1 MSSLLVFNRVYK
13 LEPCQLCWYFWPRFV
28 NYCPYNLLSG
38 LPPLLPLHKVKVQ
51 YTQKMCGWEGV
62 RGVLSCVGDYILQEF
77 LTRFRTY
84 KIKIPTNKNLGGE
97 GPQTDKHLPQS
108 PFTCKFGIAFYQSNL
123 SLLYLRHK
131 FKKPEEERRWTSD
144 FDAQMCGIKRC
155 LRPCYKKKFSEI
167 LNGCF
172 HFGLFSS

>member
-1 MSSLLVFNRVYK
+1 MLVF
-13 LEPCQLCWYFWPRFV
+13 LAQLCKLLPS
-28 NYCPYNLLSG
+28 NHLSG
-38 LPPLLPLHKVKVQ
+38 SPPLLPLHKVKVQ
-51 YTQKMCGWEGV
+51 YTQTVYGWEGV
-62 RGVLSCVGDYILQEF
+62 RGMLSCVEDQILQEF

-123 SLLYLRHK
+123 STLCTYDTNLRNQR
-131 FKKPEEERRWTSD
+131 EEERRWTSD

-155 LRPCYKKKFSEI
+155 LAFLVHKKYT
-167 LNGCF
+167 LT
-172 HFGLFSS
+172 LL